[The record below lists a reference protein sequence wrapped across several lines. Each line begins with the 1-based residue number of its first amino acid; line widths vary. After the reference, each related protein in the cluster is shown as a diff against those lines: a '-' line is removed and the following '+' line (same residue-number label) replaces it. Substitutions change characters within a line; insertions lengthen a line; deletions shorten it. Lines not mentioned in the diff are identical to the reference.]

1 MTHPTYELPIKLYFE
16 DTDALGIVY
25 HANYL
30 KYFERAR
37 TEWFR
42 AAGLNHMELA
52 SQTGVGFVIRKCTM
66 DWLSPLTLDDE
77 IIATAQVTKMGN
89 ASVDLLQTIVKN
101 GKVVC
106 SATILMVC
114 VDFQT
119 KKPQVIPDVVRRI
132 FETPTNAPA
141 MNMNG

>member
-1 MTHPTYELPIKLYFE
+1 MSNPTFHLPLKLYFE

-42 AAGLNHMELA
+42 AAGLHHMELA
-52 SQTGVGFVIRKCTM
+52 RETGVGFVIRKCEMEWFT
-66 DWLSPLTLDDE
+66 PLTLDDVVV
-77 IIATAQVTKMGN
+77 ATAQVVTMGRS
-89 ASVDLLQTIVKN
+89 SVNLEQTILN
-101 GKVVC
+101 DQNVVC
-106 SATILMVC
+106 RASILMVC

-119 KKPQVIPDVVRRI
+119 KKPKSIPEKVRQV
-132 FETPTNAPA
+132 FEHVEA
-141 MNMNG
+141 

>member
-1 MTHPTYELPIKLYFE
+1 MSNPVYHLPIKLYFE

-42 AAGLNHMELA
+42 SAGIQHMALA
-52 SQTGVGFVIRKCTM
+52 RDTGVGFVIRQCEM
-66 DWLSPLTLDDE
+66 EWFSPLTLDDE
-77 IIATAQVTKMGN
+77 VVATAQVYKMGRS
-89 ASVDLLQTIVKN
+89 SVHLEQNILKN
-101 GKVVC
+101 DEVVC
-106 SATILMVC
+106 RARILMVC

-119 KKPQVIPDVVRRI
+119 KKPKSVPDSLRQV
-132 FETPTNAPA
+132 FETQVA
-141 MNMNG
+141 GV

>member
-1 MTHPTYELPIKLYFE
+1 MSNPVYHLPLKLYFE

-42 AAGLNHMELA
+42 DAGLHHMELA
-52 SQTGVGFVIRKCTM
+52 RETGIGFVIRKCDM
-66 DWLSPLTLDDE
+66 EWFAPLTLDDE
-77 IIATAQVTKMGN
+77 VIATAQVTSMGKS
-89 ASVDLLQTIVKN
+89 SVHLTQTILKN
-101 GKVVC
+101 DVVVC
-106 SATILMVC
+106 SAHILMVC

-119 KKPQVIPDVVRRI
+119 KKPKSIPHVVRHV
-132 FETPTNAPA
+132 FETANT
-141 MNMNG
+141 